1 MFVHEPTSS
10 FIGYF
15 VFYVV
20 STSTSQG
27 VAMYQA
33 AVEHFQIPIEQRGV
47 PLLVVGDVVLIG
59 SFDIPQRFPGLI
71 VFMAVL
77 AALMLYL

>member
-1 MFVHEPTSS
+1 
-10 FIGYF
+10 
-15 VFYVV
+15 
-20 STSTSQG
+20 
-27 VAMYQA
+27 MYQA